1 MIQGLRR
8 YSYRKEI
15 LSETYLHLLSH
26 TSESNES
33 SESTRCG
40 LNNVLTIATRMALG
54 ERRFVID
61 YESDPYQ
68 KEVGMMDG

>member
-26 TSESNES
+26 ASESSES

-40 LNNVLTIATRMALG
+40 LNSVLTITTRMALG

-61 YESDPYQ
+61 YESESYQ
-68 KEVGMMDG
+68 KEVGVMDG

>member
-15 LSETYLHLLSH
+15 LSETYLHLLSSS
-26 TSESNES
+26 SESIES

-40 LNNVLTIATRMALG
+40 LNSVLTIATRMALG

-61 YESDPYQ
+61 YESEVYQ